1 MHHYNI
7 GSRKIVQPAFFF
19 FKTFKPPEL
28 SGVKN
33 QKLINMRIE
42 ERLEETIGR
51 DPGFRVPDGYFESLS
66 AEIIPKLPPIETKAP
81 ARVSTWHRVRPYIYL
96 AAMFAGIW
104 MMMKVFHDFTQASH
118 LSLDNPPQAIAQAM
132 MEYEDPLPMSIPAAS
147 EQASDYE
154 MIEEM
159 SSQYESIGDFE
170 RDFGY
175 ELDPEYSKL
184 N

>member
-1 MHHYNI
+1 
-7 GSRKIVQPAFFF
+7 
-19 FKTFKPPEL
+19 
-28 SGVKN
+28 
-33 QKLINMRIE
+33 
-42 ERLEETIGR
+42 
-51 DPGFRVPDGYFESLS
+51 
-66 AEIIPKLPPIETKAP
+66 
-81 ARVSTWHRVRPYIYL
+81 
-96 AAMFAGIW
+96 MFAGIW

-132 MEYEDPLPMSIPAAS
+132 MEYEDPLPMSITAAS

>member
-1 MHHYNI
+1 M
-7 GSRKIVQPAFFF
+7 
-19 FKTFKPPEL
+19 
-28 SGVKN
+28 
-33 QKLINMRIE
+33 
-42 ERLEETIGR
+42 
-51 DPGFRVPDGYFESLS
+51 
-66 AEIIPKLPPIETKAP
+66 
-81 ARVSTWHRVRPYIYL
+81 WHRVRPYIYL